1 MIWNFIVRVL
11 IERMKLMNENL
22 REAVPFL
29 IVSIPLI
36 LYMIFVLRRIYIY
49 HHPPKEL
56 GDLHCFCSLS
66 VRKRQSLLLFGI
78 LLLFSIY
85 ENISVCRIEYIL
97 LSIAAVILLLHSFS
111 RDRIFENGISYNDI
125 YIFFNEI
132 KEIVYERNRGEYWI
146 KTKFP
151 TPTCIYVRLD
161 EGNTWPEKF
170 STLVKIE
177 KDS

>member
-1 MIWNFIVRVL
+1 
-11 IERMKLMNENL
+11 MNENL

-36 LYMIFVLRRIYIY
+36 LYMIFVFRRIYIY
-49 HHPPKEL
+49 HHPLKEL

-66 VRKRQSLLLFGI
+66 IRKRKSLLLFGI

-85 ENISVCRIEYIL
+85 ENISVCRSEYIL
-97 LSIAAVILLLHSFS
+97 LSIVAVISLLHSFS
-111 RDRIFENGISYNDI
+111 KDRIFENGISYNDM
-125 YIFFNEI
+125 YIFVNEI
-132 KEIVYERNRGEYWI
+132 KEIIYEGDRGEYWV

-151 TPTCIYVRLD
+151 TPAPIYVRLE
-161 EGNTWPEKF
+161 EGNIWPEKF
-170 STLVKIE
+170 LPLVKTE

>member
-1 MIWNFIVRVL
+1 
-11 IERMKLMNENL
+11 MNENL

-36 LYMIFVLRRIYIY
+36 LYMIFVFRRIYIY

-56 GDLHCFCSLS
+56 GNLYCFCSFS
-66 VRKRQSLLLFGI
+66 IRKRQSLLLFGM

-85 ENISVCRIEYIL
+85 ENIFVRRIEYIL

-111 RDRIFENGISYNDI
+111 RDRIFENGISYNDM
-125 YIFFNEI
+125 YIFVNEI
-132 KEIVYERNRGEYWI
+132 KEIIYEGDRGEYWI
-146 KTKFP
+146 KTKFS
-151 TPTCIYVRLD
+151 TPACIYVRLD

-170 STLVKIE
+170 LPLVKTE